1 MGLEAFR
8 LDGRVSIVTGGSKG
22 LGEAM
27 AMALAKAGS
36 RVVVVS
42 RNLEGSQQVTQ
53 RIAEVTQQETLA
65 LRVDVTRKPD
75 VDRMTEEITARFG
88 RIDVLVNNAGVNIR
102 KALLESEDRDW
113 DTVMEV
119 NLKGPMLCSRAVG
132 RVMVGQKSGSIIN
145 MASMMSFVSIP
156 GRASY
161 STSKAGLV
169 GMTRA
174 LALEW
179 APYNVR
185 VNALCPGPFVTPMN
199 KALLE
204 NKETR
209 NFFISRIPLG
219 RFGNPPELDGA
230 VVFLASDASSF
241 VTGSALVIDGGWM
254 AQ

>member
-36 RVVVVS
+36 KVVVVS
-42 RNLEGSQQVTQ
+42 RNLEGSQQVTS
-53 RIAEVTQQETLA
+53 RISDATQQETLA
-65 LRVDVTRKPD
+65 LKVDVTRKAD
-75 VDRMTEEITARFG
+75 VDQMAKEIVARFG

-102 KALLESEDRDW
+102 KPLLETEELDW
-113 DTVMEV
+113 ETVIQV

-132 RVMVGQKSGSIIN
+132 QIMVGQRSGSIIN
-145 MASMMSFVSIP
+145 MASMMSFVSIA

-161 STSKAGLV
+161 STSKSGLV

-204 NKETR
+204 NRETR
-209 NFFISRIPLG
+209 DFFISRIPLG
-219 RFGNPPELDGA
+219 RFGNPQELDGA

-241 VTGSALVIDGGWM
+241 VTGSTLVIDGGWT